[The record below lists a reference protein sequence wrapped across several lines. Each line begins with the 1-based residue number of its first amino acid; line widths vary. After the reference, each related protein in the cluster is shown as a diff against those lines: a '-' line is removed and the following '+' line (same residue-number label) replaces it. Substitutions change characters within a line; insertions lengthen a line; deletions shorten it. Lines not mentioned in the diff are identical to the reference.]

1 MANGALLPSRPTAAG
16 SAPNTLDTT
25 VLVLS
30 AAMRVQAGH
39 SSRSTWAAMR
49 AQQCMEAQGWLGLSR
64 YVHTE
69 AIMCVMHATVEL
81 NAAEVS
87 ITFQD
92 VCAES
97 AGVLVGAAAA
107 AACRACHLWE

>member
-1 MANGALLPSRPTAAG
+1 
-16 SAPNTLDTT
+16 
-25 VLVLS
+25 
-30 AAMRVQAGH
+30 
-39 SSRSTWAAMR
+39 
-49 AQQCMEAQGWLGLSR
+49 
-64 YVHTE
+64 
-69 AIMCVMHATVEL
+69 MCVMHATVQL

-107 AACRACHLWE
+107 AAACRACHLWE